1 MLNVEIEGIAL
12 LSDQS
17 RDQWTCARE
26 QNGIRSSSRL
36 PSVIEGEFG
45 NLGWS
50 LGSGLSFGYKERCHR
65 IPLARLGKRSWGF

>member
-26 QNGIRSSSRL
+26 QKWNQI
-36 PSVIEGEFG
+36 V
-45 NLGWS
+45 
-50 LGSGLSFGYKERCHR
+50 K
-65 IPLARLGKRSWGF
+65 